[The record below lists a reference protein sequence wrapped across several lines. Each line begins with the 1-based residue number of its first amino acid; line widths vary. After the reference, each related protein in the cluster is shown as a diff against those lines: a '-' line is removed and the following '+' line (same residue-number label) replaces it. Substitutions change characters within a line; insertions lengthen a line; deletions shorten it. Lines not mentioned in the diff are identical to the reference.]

1 VHADRVHVILHSGF
15 NGINQ
20 RDEVIINDPKQYLL
34 RTLLVLDRVF
44 KFRDPQDQVEV
55 LIKGEVLDLVCGS
68 PELF

>member
-1 VHADRVHVILHSGF
+1 MHADRVHVILHCGF
-15 NGINQ
+15 YRINQ

-44 KFRDPQDQVEV
+44 KFRNPQDQVEV
-55 LIKGEVLDLVCGS
+55 LIEGEVLDLVCRS